1 MQSVSIFWLRIIE
14 AQLLA
19 SEEVETLQQAIA
31 SAGID
36 PDADAIAAWLVSQK
50 KISRYQATGCL
61 TGAYTSFD
69 WADFLIMEPID
80 GGMLQY
86 HWRAKHIPTGQMVIL
101 LELKGNPLA
110 DNGHL
115 GGLLNACQKIFAIDF
130 PYFAPY
136 EVMLHDSIARAIL
149 IDRGGTTLS
158 SILAGG
164 TCLSLSQSAAIAASI
179 AEGLDHLH
187 ASGLFHGHIC
197 PETIWIPA
205 KGYAQI
211 VLIPPW
217 LRAEADRG
225 PLEPAMSNYAAPE
238 LNPARVQATASADL
252 YALGCTLFEM
262 LYGQAPFAGNATIE
276 QKMKQHAQES
286 IASLEANEVPAQMD
300 QIVRYLMA
308 KDTSV
313 RYRSGSTVT
322 EALQPFIEPADQP
335 KKKSHSDTLQRYLQ
349 IASIRR
355 QAELHKLRA
364 AWIPPSLIMENSNTL
379 REAAHR
385 PATFPADI
393 PIPHSKETKVSSSEA
408 SQAARAITLSNDD
421 KTLASRKRLQKKRL
435 PFFLVFGA
443 TLLAVI
449 ALGVTMARWREPHDT
464 GRIQPNQ
471 NVEGGPRPD
480 APLSTEILSAPLP
493 DADRDNKNKDDGTS
507 LWASPTNDKRPQFRY
522 LVPGPQMVLMA
533 HLSRA
538 AQPTWLHV
546 LKSCDLQPEALNAEL
561 QVEVGFG
568 FEEIERVD
576 VGFYERS
583 GKIELVSVF
592 YLLENHTLES
602 FQARWKTGGT
612 MIYAGE
618 PIHAKDSRCFY
629 KPPGK
634 SNVFCVGNLGH
645 IEQIID
651 WLGEETTLDNQRV
664 DILDGSLQ
672 PLAALAHTADVDRD
686 VNLLFNTNFIR
697 SSRDSLYPPRL
708 QPLHAAITWLLGS
721 GENIQAGLL
730 SLNLSE
736 SFFCELQLFCARDK
750 QPGIV
755 AKEIMTRLQ
764 QAASQI
770 NQFLLGQTISRY
782 SQATLD
788 LAPDMLRALARYTRY
803 DHDRPGGKVAIL
815 RSYLPANAAPHLAM
829 ATELLLSEI
838 FNPKTSVT
846 TVAALSFEQRM
857 NQPITLSF
865 GRDNLL
871 QAVNLLSQESGILM
885 KIIGRDLELEGITQN
900 QSFEISM
907 KNKPVNKILVEVL
920 QLANPHKNLKL
931 SANEQ
936 KLIYVIKQAATEDQ
950 PVIWITTRTAASKR
964 GDTIPLIF
972 TDEK

>member
-1 MQSVSIFWLRIIE
+1 MQSVSTFWQRIIE

-19 SEEVETLQQAIA
+19 SEEVETLQQVIA
-31 SAGID
+31 SAGIGL
-36 PDADAIAAWLVSQK
+36 DADAIAAWLVSQK
-50 KISRYQATGCL
+50 KISRYQATRCL

-69 WADFLIMEPID
+69 WADFLLVEPID

-101 LELKGNPLA
+101 LELKGNPSA
-110 DNGHL
+110 DNGEL
-115 GGLLNACQKIFAIDF
+115 GGLLDACQKIFAIDF
-130 PYFAPY
+130 TYFAPH
-136 EVMLHDSIARAIL
+136 EVILHDSVVRAIL

-164 TCLSLSQSAAIAASI
+164 TCLSISQSAAIAASI
-179 AEGLDHLH
+179 AEGLEHLH

-205 KGYAQI
+205 KGHAQI
-211 VLIPPW
+211 VLLPPW
-217 LRAEADRG
+217 LRAETDRR
-225 PLEPAMSNYAAPE
+225 PLEPAMSDYAAPE
-238 LNPARVQATASADL
+238 LNPTQVQATASADL

-262 LYGQAPFAGNATIE
+262 LCGQTPFAGNATIE
-276 QKMKQHAQES
+276 QKMQQHAQES
-286 IASLEANEVPAQMD
+286 IASLEANGVPAQMD

-308 KDTSV
+308 KDPSV

-335 KKKSHSDTLQRYLQ
+335 KKRSHSDTLQRYLQ

-355 QAELHKLRA
+355 QEEIQKLRV
-364 AWIPPSLIMENSNTL
+364 AWIPPSLVMENSDTL
-379 REAAHR
+379 REDAHR
-385 PATFPADI
+385 PATFPAGI
-393 PIPHSKETKVSSSEA
+393 PVPHSRGIKVSPSEA
-408 SQAARAITLSNDD
+408 SQAARAITLSNDE
-421 KTLASRKRLQKKRL
+421 KKIASRKRLKKKRL
-435 PFFLVFGA
+435 PFSLVFGA
-443 TLLAVI
+443 TLFAVI
-449 ALGVTMARWREPHDT
+449 ALGVTMMMWKDPHGA
-464 GRIQPNQ
+464 GRIYPSQ
-471 NVEGGPRPD
+471 NVERKPRQD
-480 APLSTEILSAPLP
+480 ATTSTETLSGPLP
-493 DADRDNKNKDDGTS
+493 DADRDNKHEDDGRS
-507 LWASPTNDKRPQFRY
+507 LWASPTNGKRPQFRY

-538 AQPTWLHV
+538 AHGPWLAV
-546 LKSCDLQPEALNAEL
+546 LGSCDLQPDALNTEL
-561 QVEVGFG
+561 QVELGFG

-592 YLLENHTLES
+592 YLLENYTLET
-602 FQARWKTGGT
+602 FQARWKTGET
-612 MIYAGE
+612 TIYAGE
-618 PIHAKDSRCFY
+618 PIYAKDSRCFY

-634 SNVFCVGNLGH
+634 DNIFCVANLGH

-664 DILDGSLQ
+664 DILDGSPQ
-672 PLAALAHTADVDRD
+672 PLAALAHTTDVDRD
-686 VNLLFNTNFIR
+686 VILLFNTNFIR

-708 QPLHAAITWLLGS
+708 QPLHAAITWFLGP

-750 QPGIV
+750 KPSIV
-755 AKEIMTRLQ
+755 AKEITTRLQ

-770 NQFLLGQTISRY
+770 NQFLLGQSISRY
-782 SQATLD
+782 SEATLA

-815 RSYLPANAAPHLAM
+815 RAYLPANAASHLAM
-829 ATELLLSEI
+829 AIELLLWEI
-838 FNPKTSVT
+838 FTPKPSVS
-846 TVAALSFEQRM
+846 TVAELSLEQRM
-857 NQPITLSF
+857 NQPMTLSF

-871 QAVNLLSQESGILM
+871 HAVNLLSQESRIPM
-885 KIIGRDLELEGITQN
+885 RIIGRDLEMEGITQN
-900 QSFEISM
+900 QSFGISM
-907 KNKPVNKILVEVL
+907 KNKPVKKILVEVL
-920 QLANPHKNLKL
+920 QLANPGRNLKL

-936 KLIYVIKQAATEDQ
+936 KLIYVIKQAVPEEQ
-950 PVIWITTRTAASKR
+950 SVIWITTRTAASKR
-964 GDTIPLIF
+964 GDTIPPIF
-972 TDEK
+972 NNEK